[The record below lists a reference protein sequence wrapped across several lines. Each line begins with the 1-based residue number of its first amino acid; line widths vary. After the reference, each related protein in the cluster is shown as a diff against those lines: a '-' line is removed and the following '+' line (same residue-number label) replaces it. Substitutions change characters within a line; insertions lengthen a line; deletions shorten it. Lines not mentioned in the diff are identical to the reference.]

1 MGVTV
6 FGIRHHGPGCARSL
20 RRALD
25 ELRPDAVVMEGPP
38 DAEDLLSWVS
48 HVGMKPPVAL
58 LVYQADEPRRA
69 VYFPLAIFSPEWQML
84 AWAAANKVPVRF
96 MDLPQSYQ
104 LALEKAEEDEARRA
118 KEERPGRADG
128 APERDTGGESA
139 GADDVAP
146 LEPRAP
152 VSPTWQTDPLA
163 IMAEAAGYKDHE
175 LWWEDQIERRSDATG
190 LFAAIQEAMCGI
202 RAELPEVKARD
213 LQREAYMRKTLRAV
227 VKEGFQNVA
236 VVCGAWH
243 APVLDAEAIARRRAA
258 CKIKDD
264 NERLSGL
271 PKVKTT
277 AAWIPCPGRGS
288 A

>member
-25 ELRPDAVVMEGPP
+25 ELRPDVIVMEGPP

-48 HVGMKPPVAL
+48 HGGLQPPVAL
-58 LVYQADEPRRA
+58 LVYPAEEPRCA
-69 VYFPLAIFSPEWQML
+69 VYFPLAVFSPEWQTL
-84 AWAAANKVPVRF
+84 TWSAANLVPVRF
-96 MDLPQSYQ
+96 MDLPQSHQ
-104 LALEKAEEDEARRA
+104 LALQKAEEDQARTAEEVQKGRPDRAGGGDGEA
-118 KEERPGRADG
+118 E
-128 APERDTGGESA
+128 APPPTGVTQEQPVPSA
-139 GADDVAP
+139 TPA
-146 LEPRAP
+146 
-152 VSPTWQTDPLA
+152 WQADPLA

-175 LWWEDQIERRSDATG
+175 LWWEDQIERRSEATG
-190 LFAAIQEAMCGI
+190 LLVAIHEAMSGV
-202 RAELPEVKARD
+202 RAELPEVTARD
-213 LQREAYMRKTLRAV
+213 LMREAYMRKSLRAV

-243 APVLDAEAIARRRAA
+243 APVLAAESIAGKRAG

-277 AAWIPCPGRGS
+277 ATWIPWTYSR
-288 A
+288 